1 MKMRIGILAAIAATA
16 AVAEQ
21 QVLDNEELRLIS
33 TGPDQQEWVPS
44 SEIPNL
50 IKGDVKFIDI
60 TDYHEYY
67 EELAKSVQQLET
79 PVYPSEVNYKDE
91 VEELNTRLDQRT
103 IQNNLRKLTS
113 FFTRYYKSP
122 TGRDSSQWIA
132 SKVEE
137 YSESYDYISVR
148 LVDHDF
154 AQQSIIATIEGTVSP
169 EDIVIVAAHCD
180 SVNGANVTDRS
191 PGADDDGSGTVTN
204 LEAFR
209 VLVQSGY
216 RPENTVEFHWYAGEE
231 GGLLGSQQVFANY
244 SQESVKVKAMLQQ
257 DMTGY
262 VTQTIESGNPE
273 NIGVVTDFVDPKL
286 TKYVELLIKEY
297 TELPYA
303 EFQCGYACSDHASAN
318 RVGYPSAFLIES
330 GTKNNA
336 GHHHVHTFEDVWQYL
351 SYYHMEQHARA
362 SVAFAYELG
371 FHNFN

>member
-1 MKMRIGILAAIAATA
+1 MKIGILAAIAATA
-16 AVAEQ
+16 VIAEQ
-21 QVLDNEELRLIS
+21 QILNNEQFRLIS
-33 TGPDQQEWVPS
+33 TGPDQQKWVPS

-50 IKGDVKFIDI
+50 IREEIKFIDI

-67 EELAKSVQQLET
+67 QELAETERPLET
-79 PVYPSEVNYKDE
+79 PAYPSKVNYKE
-91 VEELNTRLDQRT
+91 KVEKIITGLDQRT
-103 IQNNLRKLTS
+103 IQKNLRKLTS

-148 LVDHDF
+148 LFDHDF
-154 AQQSIIATIEGTVSP
+154 AQQSIIATIEGTEYP
-169 EDIVIVAAHCD
+169 EDVVIVAAHCD

-209 VLVQSGY
+209 VLVHSGY
-216 RPENTVEFHWYAGEE
+216 RPKNTIQFHWYAGEE
-231 GGLLGSQQVFANY
+231 GGLLGSQHIFANY
-244 SQESVKVKAMLQQ
+244 SQEAIKVKAMLQQ

-273 NIGVVTDFVDPKL
+273 NIGVVTDYVDASL

-297 TELPYA
+297 TELPYV

-318 RVGYPSAFLIES
+318 KVGYPSAFLIET

-351 SYYHMEQHARA
+351 NYYHMEQHARA

-371 FHNFN
+371 LYDFN